1 MKLREL
7 PASSQSSNL
16 LTSPLRSIS
25 IAEIKPVEPGAD
37 AVQPVELAASVAAA
51 EPAASV
57 AAAEPTVAAVPAEPA
72 QEQKQ
77 DQSPDAP
84 ALSNGNGQSKA
95 LVPLEDNS
103 PKKNG
108 GTELAENNNNPSNVA
123 EAEGQQKVR

>member
-1 MKLREL
+1 M
-7 PASSQSSNL
+7 
-16 LTSPLRSIS
+16 
-25 IAEIKPVEPGAD
+25 
-37 AVQPVELAASVAAA
+37 
-51 EPAASV
+51 
-57 AAAEPTVAAVPAEPA
+57 VAAVPAEPA

-77 DQSPDAP
+77 DQSPLESQHEP

>member
-1 MKLREL
+1 M
-7 PASSQSSNL
+7 
-16 LTSPLRSIS
+16 RSIS
-25 IAEIKPVEPGAD
+25 IAEIKPAEAAAD
-37 AVQPVELAASVAAA
+37 AVQPVEPAVPVAEAAPVAAPEAPPPA
-51 EPAASV
+51 EPI
-57 AAAEPTVAAVPAEPA
+57 VAAVPAEPA

-77 DQSPDAP
+77 DQSPLESQHEP

>member
-1 MKLREL
+1 MK
-7 PASSQSSNL
+7 PAE
-16 LTSPLRSIS
+16 
-25 IAEIKPVEPGAD
+25 AAAD
-37 AVQPVELAASVAAA
+37 AVQPVEPAVPVAAA
-51 EPAASV
+51 APEAPPP
-57 AAAEPTVAAVPAEPA
+57 AEPIVAAVPAEPA

-77 DQSPDAP
+77 DQSPLESQHEP